1 MKQLLRL
8 YNNLPAKL
16 QSRKKEISAAELII
30 KAIEF
35 ITLLREV
42 LALNPEDGTN
52 NEDTDVHNE
61 ENEGFSRNGGDIH
74 CYPNELQTSS
84 NYDHTS
90 PQPSFEDIK
99 DGKHYE
105 DHNTSM
111 EQDVC
116 IEINPSDILP
126 PLDEGSSI
134 DTPDIRFEKTLDCAQ
149 VKSTISLP
157 RNLRITPVG
166 KLNQSKHS
174 RAKGPD
180 FSKHQL
186 NNSSSQYSSIHK
198 LLNLLY

>member
-42 LALNPEDGTN
+42 LALNPEDETN

-61 ENEGFSRNGGDIH
+61 DDEGISRNDNDN
-74 CYPNELQTSS
+74 YSYSNELHEHQPIRGQVDSS
-84 NYDHTS
+84 LNSNDTASQHY
-90 PQPSFEDIK
+90 FEDIK
-99 DGKHYE
+99 DGNNYE
-105 DHNTSM
+105 DNNTSM

-126 PLDEGSSI
+126 PLDEGTSI
-134 DTPDIRFEKTLDCAQ
+134 ESPDIRFAKNLDCAQ

-186 NNSSSQYSSIHK
+186 HNSYSQNY
-198 LLNLLY
+198 

>member
-42 LALNPEDGTN
+42 LALNPEDETN
-52 NEDTDVHNE
+52 NEDTDIHNE
-61 ENEGFSRNGGDIH
+61 DYEGISRNDNDN
-74 CYPNELQTSS
+74 YSYSNELHEHQPNRGQVDSS
-84 NYDHTS
+84 LNSNDTASQHY
-90 PQPSFEDIK
+90 FEDIK
-99 DGKHYE
+99 DGNHYE
-105 DHNTSM
+105 DNNTSM

-126 PLDEGSSI
+126 PLDDGTSI
-134 DTPDIRFEKTLDCAQ
+134 ENSDIRFAKNLDCAQ

-157 RNLRITPVG
+157 RNLRITPV
-166 KLNQSKHS
+166 
-174 RAKGPD
+174 
-180 FSKHQL
+180 
-186 NNSSSQYSSIHK
+186 
-198 LLNLLY
+198 